1 MSLTRRQFTFAGLGL
16 SAGVATT
23 ALAGAPLSA
32 FAATGD
38 QTSTSADLALLT
50 DPFLQY
56 PRAASVNVVWFTE
69 ISDGTH
75 LVLVGDGV
83 EKLTVE
89 QVATVG
95 GAKGRPSLTGVDIVR
110 ADDRVLSR
118 TAEDS
123 GSFITGRPT
132 PAEGIVP
139 RPVRRH
145 EAVVRGLVPDE
156 RVPYRVASIKDGGA
170 VLSATYTLTPA
181 LPQGAGARIM
191 LTSDHQAM
199 QNTPTNIE
207 VAAATMGELDAVI
220 FAGDLVNIP
229 DRASEWFDDERG
241 SAFFPV
247 LQGAA
252 ARVDRGGHLGVGAA
266 VIQNVPIYPAIGNH
280 EVQGRREG
288 MTSLGASFGAPVPR
302 DVAKEAWKART
313 VRGDR
318 RNQQQW
324 VEDNSFSTTTYEEIF
339 TLPQSPQGEERYYA
353 TTIGNV
359 RLITLFSTRIWRWVE
374 NDADPVA
381 RRANSRY
388 QEAASSLSDPLAQ
401 GYGEFVF
408 EDLAKGSAQYEWL
421 VRELR
426 STERRAAEYTIVQL
440 HEGPHGLGD
449 NMTPPFAHPQR
460 VEETDAQGT
469 VIGVR
474 YEYSQER
481 NFLANDLAPLLEAEG
496 VQLVY
501 NGHSHLWN
509 RFTAANGVTH
519 YLEASNTGNTYNAF
533 TKLSGLSRHVPS
545 APWNRD
551 SYPAQENPGGLLPIV
566 PNNHPMTNAQGTP
579 LPYVASNFHVVFQ
592 MFDSYTGELTSW
604 IHPVNAPDQAPV
616 VLDVFTLQPSR

>member
-1 MSLTRRQFTFAGLGL
+1 MSINRRQFSFAAIG
-16 SAGVATT
+16 AAAVASLP
-23 ALAGAPLSA
+23 LAA

-38 QTSTSADLALLT
+38 QTSTSPDLTLLT
-50 DPFLQY
+50 DPFLQD
-56 PRAASVNVVWFTE
+56 PRKHSVNVVWFTE
-69 ISDGTH
+69 IRGGEH
-75 LVLVGDGV
+75 VVLVGEGV
-83 EKLTVE
+83 DQLTAE
-89 QVATVG
+89 QVATF
-95 GAKGRPSLTGVDIVR
+95 GRGRKPRAGVTAFR
-110 ADDRVLSR
+110 ADDRALSR
-118 TAEDS
+118 AAEDA
-123 GSFITGRPT
+123 GSFLAVKPT
-132 PAEGIVP
+132 PEQGIVP

-145 EAVVRGLVPDE
+145 EAVVNGLKAGE
-156 RVPYRVASIKDGGA
+156 RVTYRVASIKNGEA

-181 LPQGAGARIM
+181 LPAGEGARIM

-229 DRASEWFDDERG
+229 DRASEWFDDARG

-266 VIQNVPIYPAIGNH
+266 IIQNVPIYPAIGNH
-280 EVQGRREG
+280 EVQGRRDG
-288 MTSLGASFGAPVPR
+288 MTSLNASFGAPVPR
-302 DVAKEAWKART
+302 EVAEQEWKNRDQRAE
-313 VRGDR
+313 R
-318 RNQQQW
+318 RSKPQW

-339 TLPQSPQGEERYYA
+339 TLPESGPGQERYYA

-359 RLITLFSTRIWRWVE
+359 RLITLYSTRIWRWID
-374 NDADPVA
+374 NNADPAA
-381 RRANSRY
+381 RTANSRY
-388 QEAASSLSDPLAQ
+388 QEAAAHLDDPLSQ

-408 EDLAKGSAQYEWL
+408 EDLSIGSTQYEWL
-421 VRELR
+421 KRELR
-426 STERRAAEYTIVQL
+426 SKERRDAAYTIVQL

-449 NMTPPFAHPQR
+449 NMTPPFAHPER
-460 VEETDAQGT
+460 IEEKDEQGN

-481 NFLANDLAPLLEAEG
+481 NFLANDLAPLLESAG

-509 RFTAANGVTH
+509 RFAADNGITH

-533 TKLSGLSRHVPS
+533 TELSGRERHVPA
-545 APWNRD
+545 APWRSEN
-551 SYPAQENPGGLLPIV
+551 YPAQEDPAGLEPIV
-566 PNNHPMTNAQGTP
+566 PNRNPLSNAAGTP

-592 MFDSYTGELTSW
+592 MFDSHTGELTSW
-604 IHPVNAPDQAPV
+604 IHPVNSPGQAPV
-616 VLDVFTLQPSR
+616 VLDVLKLKPTRH